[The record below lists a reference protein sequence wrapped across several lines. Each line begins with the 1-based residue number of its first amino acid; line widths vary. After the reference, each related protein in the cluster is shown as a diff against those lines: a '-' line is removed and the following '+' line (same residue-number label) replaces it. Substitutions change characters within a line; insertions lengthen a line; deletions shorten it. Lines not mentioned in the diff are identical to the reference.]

1 MILLNTLLVEQ
12 QQNFRKSIMSYQKIV
27 FLVANNQL
35 KANDDKCHLGLSSR
49 EENAAI
55 QIKNYTI
62 RNTY

>member
-35 KANDDKCHLGLSSR
+35 KANDDKCHLCLSSR

-55 QIKNYTI
+55 QIKNYTT